1 MLIAFEDRPSDSPV
15 IDRVW
20 RSHSEKAGEFH
31 SMAICNWVMVVS
43 RHQGKTFLTIRGP
56 ETRATAAEC
65 PADGEWIGIHFKPG
79 SFMPLFPPGE
89 LRDRNDMTLPDS
101 SGRSFQLDSSSWEY
115 PTFENAETFVARLLK
130 RGLVVADPRI
140 GDALRGATEPLSQR
154 SQQRHFLRAT
164 GMTLATFRQI
174 ERARHATRLLRDG
187 ASILHAVGDA
197 GYFDQAHLTRSFK
210 RFVGLTPAQVARNEA
225 QLSFLYKTDAG

>member
-20 RSHSEKAGEFH
+20 RSHSEKAGEFR
-31 SMAICNWVMVVS
+31 SMATCNWVMVVS

-65 PADGEWIGIHFKPG
+65 PAEGEWVGIHFKPG

-101 SGRSFQLDSSSWEY
+101 SGRSFRLDASSWQY

-140 GDALRGATEPLSQR
+140 ADALRGAAEPLSLRSRQR
-154 SQQRHFLRAT
+154 QFLRAT

-174 ERARHATRLLRDG
+174 ERARYATRLLRDG
-187 ASILHAVGDA
+187 ASILQAVDDA

-210 RFVGLTPAQVARNEA
+210 RFVGLTPAQVARNEQ
-225 QLSFLYKTDAG
+225 QLSLLYKTDAG